1 MLIVTATNVTKE
13 KRKKVLVRKDGTA
26 DYDIWVGINHN
37 CIWRGNVKNHDRNT
51 GAPELLR
58 RIANNMEAD

>member
-13 KRKKVLVRKDGTA
+13 KRKKVIVRKNGMA

-37 CIWRGNVKNHDRNT
+37 CIWRGSVKNHDRCT

-58 RIANNMEAD
+58 RIANNMEAE